1 MRLVAMVFAATLLV
15 ASTTSAQVPD
25 EFVLY
30 QNEPDPF
37 CPSDSLAGTAIRLQL
52 PRAAYIQLE
61 VWSPDTTSVV
71 RTLIEASLPAGFH
84 ELIWDGRDVLGEFVD
99 NGVYPYTM
107 TASDSPGG
115 EVLSEQTLLAT
126 VECDSPVAS
135 TTWGWLK
142 AWYRRV
148 RGPTSN

>member
-1 MRLVAMVFAATLLV
+1 MRLVAMVFAGMVLVVSTAT
-15 ASTTSAQVPD
+15 AQIPD
-25 EFVLY
+25 QFVLY

-37 CPSDSLAGTAIRLQL
+37 CPSDSLAGTAIRLEL
-52 PRAAYIQLE
+52 PQAAYLQLE
-61 VWSPDTTSVV
+61 VWSPDTTLVV
-71 RTLIEASLPAGFH
+71 RTLIEESLPAGFH
-84 ELIWDGRDVLGEFVD
+84 ELIWDGRDLLGEFVD

-126 VECDSPVAS
+126 VQCDTPVAN

-142 AWYRRV
+142 AWYRRM
-148 RGPTSN
+148 RGPASE